1 MRVLLI
7 SPPDPS
13 TRYLHK
19 ALRES
24 AHSVKGAD
32 TIPVGLCIARE
43 EEFDVLLIVAGPAP
57 SALPSSTFIT
67 SILELARLKG
77 PPAIVVLLTAAS
89 ARERS
94 ALLRAGADA
103 CFVQPY
109 SFMEIHERMLALFR
123 TAPRHQSSDTENAH
137 TINRMTQELVEG
149 GKRLP
154 LTKREYLVVE
164 CLLRSRGLPVGRE
177 QLLQYAWPENDDADP
192 SVVNLFISRLRKKL
206 ADYKL
211 EANIQTISGFGY
223 QWISALMK

>member
-7 SPPDPS
+7 SPPEPG

-32 TIPVGLCIARE
+32 NIPVGLCIARE
-43 EEFDVLLIVAGPAP
+43 EDFDVLLIVAGGAR
-57 SALPSSTFIT
+57 PSSTFIT
-67 SILELARLKG
+67 SIPELARLKG
-77 PPAIVVLLTAAS
+77 PPAIVVLLTTAS
-89 ARERS
+89 AQERS

-123 TAPRHQSSDTENAH
+123 TAPSHRPSGTGNVH
-137 TINRMTQELVEG
+137 TIDRMTQELVEG
-149 GKRLP
+149 SKRLP

-164 CLLRSRGLPVGRE
+164 CLLRSSGLPVGRE

-192 SVVNLFISRLRKKL
+192 SIVNLFISRLRKKL
-206 ADYKL
+206 AGY
-211 EANIQTISGFGY
+211 EFNASIQTISGFGY
-223 QWISALMK
+223 QWIPTSTK